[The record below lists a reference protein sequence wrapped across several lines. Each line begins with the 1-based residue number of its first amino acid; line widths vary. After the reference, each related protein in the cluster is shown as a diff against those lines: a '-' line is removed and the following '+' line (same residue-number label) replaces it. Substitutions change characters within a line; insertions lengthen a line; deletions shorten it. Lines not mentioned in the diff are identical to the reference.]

1 MLRYIYIHQ
10 IGGGW
15 GGDIYLATK
24 WKLQGKYPL
33 LATDT
38 ELKSCFSIY
47 NKQ

>member
-1 MLRYIYIHQ
+1 M
-10 IGGGW
+10 
-15 GGDIYLATK
+15 GDIYLATK

-38 ELKSCFSIY
+38 ELKSCLSIY